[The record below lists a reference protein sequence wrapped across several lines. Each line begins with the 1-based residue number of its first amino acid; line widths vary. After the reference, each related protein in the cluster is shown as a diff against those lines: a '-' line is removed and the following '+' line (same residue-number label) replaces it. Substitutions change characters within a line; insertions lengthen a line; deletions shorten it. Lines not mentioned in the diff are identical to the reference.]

1 MANDKHVYH
10 FKLDF
15 LYQAIAVYAGT
26 IVLYLFIRGW
36 FVEKEFSIVWRDP
49 ILYLLCAI
57 TLVSILALLYYV
69 LMKRRIEV
77 EGDTINFVSA
87 VRRRSI
93 KRSDVESVRIGRE
106 TGSKVL
112 RGMRVVSIRLRDRRR
127 PVRIRPTYFNN
138 GQQLASDLQ
147 RWAGPLLQ
155 VVNRPAIGIKPRRS

>member
-26 IVLYLFIRGW
+26 LVLYLFVRGW

-49 ILYLLCAI
+49 ILYLLSAI
-57 TLVSILALLYYV
+57 TLVSLLALLYYV
-69 LMKRRIEV
+69 MMKRRIEV
-77 EGDTINFVSA
+77 DGDTINFISA
-87 VRRRSI
+87 VRSRSI

-112 RGMRVVSIRLRDRRR
+112 RGMRVVSIRVRDGRR
-127 PVRIRPTYFNN
+127 PIRIRPAYFQN
-138 GQQLASDLQ
+138 GPQLSSDLQ
-147 RWAGPLLQ
+147 RWAGNLLQ
-155 VVNRPAIGIKPRRS
+155 VVKRPALGIRPRRS

>member
-15 LYQAIAVYAGT
+15 LYQSIAVYAGT
-26 IVLYLFIRGW
+26 IVLYLLIRGW
-36 FVEKEFSIVWRDP
+36 FVEKEFSIIWRDP

-57 TLVSILALLYYV
+57 TLVSILALLYY
-69 LMKRRIEV
+69 LMMKRRIEV
-77 EGDTINFVSA
+77 DGDTINFVSA

-93 KRSDVESVRIGRE
+93 KRRDVETVRVGRE
-106 TGSKVL
+106 TGNKVL

-127 PVRIRPTYFNN
+127 PVRIRPTYFEN
-138 GQQLASDLQ
+138 GQQLSSDLQ

-155 VVNRPAIGIKPRRS
+155 EVKRPALGIRPRRS

>member
-1 MANDKHVYH
+1 MANDKHVYN

-15 LYQAIAVYAGT
+15 LYQSIAVYAGT
-26 IVLYLFIRGW
+26 IVLYLLIRGW

-57 TLVSILALLYYV
+57 TLISILALVYYMM
-69 LMKRRIEV
+69 MKRRIEV
-77 EGDTINFVSA
+77 GSDTINFISA

-106 TGSKVL
+106 SGSPVL

-127 PVRIRPTYFNN
+127 PVRIRPTYFEN
-138 GQQLASDLQ
+138 GQQLSSDLQ

-155 VVNRPAIGIKPRRS
+155 EVKRPALGIRPRRS